1 MFFGKGKVVVSLVDE
16 HIEAVKSCISE
27 YVVAMDDMLEQKD
40 DSVRMMHTIKMQK
53 LETEADTIRH
63 LIIREMLNGGLLVD
77 SRKSLMHI
85 IEYTDKVA
93 GVAEDVIEMMYQ
105 ERVDV
110 PEFMIMPIKEMNSIT
125 KEQLALLCETV
136 RQVIY
141 KYNIDELYR
150 IIRKIEDLESD
161 VDTIQ
166 KQLLNDLFRTDM
178 TLANKLHLKQ
188 LINEVGSMSDLIED
202 VSDEVEI
209 VMLTRKV

>member
-16 HIEAVKSCISE
+16 HIEAVKSCILE
-27 YVVAMDDMLEQKD
+27 YVTAMDDMLEQKD
-40 DSVRMMHTIKMQK
+40 ESVRKMHTVKMQK

-105 ERVDV
+105 EQLEV
-110 PEFMIMPIKEMNSIT
+110 PEYMIKPIKEMNAIT

-150 IIRKIEDLESD
+150 IIRQIEDLESD

-166 KQLLNDLFRTDM
+166 KQLLHDLFRSDM
-178 TLANKLHLKQ
+178 SLANKLQLKQ
-188 LINEVGSMSDLIED
+188 LINEIGSMSDLIED